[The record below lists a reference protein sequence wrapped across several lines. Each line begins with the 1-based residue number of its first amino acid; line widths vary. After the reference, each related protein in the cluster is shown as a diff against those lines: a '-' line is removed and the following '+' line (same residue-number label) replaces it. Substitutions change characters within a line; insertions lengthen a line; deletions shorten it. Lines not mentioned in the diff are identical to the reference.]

1 MSFLSIYLC
10 KLHNRFRKGNSHFK
24 IRHKKETPELAK
36 VHMAREIQSQTSAK
50 YSEGYFLSIS
60 NYSLTIHPPNYITF
74 FFKKLF
80 HHLPD
85 SMYFFWHINCQIY
98 LPSRSHCSFPVV
110 FKILFLTF
118 SSLY

>member
-1 MSFLSIYLC
+1 MLLSVYLC
-10 KLHNRFRKGNSHFK
+10 KLHSRFRKGKSHFK
-24 IRHKKETPELAK
+24 IRHKKETPEFAK
-36 VHMAREIQSQTSAK
+36 VHIAREIQTQSSAE

-85 SMYFFWHINCQIY
+85 SMYFLAHQLSDLSSLKVPLF
-98 LPSRSHCSFPVV
+98 FPFV